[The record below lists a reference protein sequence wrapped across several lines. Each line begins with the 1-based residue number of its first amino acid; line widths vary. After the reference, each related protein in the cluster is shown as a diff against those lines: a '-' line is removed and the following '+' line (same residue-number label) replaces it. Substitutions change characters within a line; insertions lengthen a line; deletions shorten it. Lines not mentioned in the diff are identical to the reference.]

1 MVKRKKE
8 NKMKDK
14 IIVALDVPTKEE
26 ALAIVEELGD
36 AVGAYKIGM
45 QLYNAVGPEILDEV
59 AKRNGKVFLDLKFHD
74 IPNTVASA
82 ARTVANL
89 GVFMFNVHASG
100 GYTMM
105 AEAVKALKEES
116 EQLGVEK
123 PLLIA
128 VTVLTSMSEEEM
140 QKEVGV
146 SRSIGE
152 QVVALAKMAKEAG
165 MDGVVA
171 SPLEIEM
178 IREACG
184 PDFLIVTPGI
194 RPRDAALGDQKR
206 VKTPGEAVRD
216 GADYLVIGRPI
227 TKASDRMTAVKDIV
241 SEIESLNM

>member
-1 MVKRKKE
+1 
-8 NKMKDK
+8 MKDK

-184 PDFLIVTPGI
+184 SDFLIVTPGI

>member
-1 MVKRKKE
+1 
-8 NKMKDK
+8 
-14 IIVALDVPTKEE
+14 
-26 ALAIVEELGD
+26 
-36 AVGAYKIGM
+36 
-45 QLYNAVGPEILDEV
+45 
-59 AKRNGKVFLDLKFHD
+59 
-74 IPNTVASA
+74 
-82 ARTVANL
+82 
-89 GVFMFNVHASG
+89 
-100 GYTMM
+100 
-105 AEAVKALKEES
+105 
-116 EQLGVEK
+116 
-123 PLLIA
+123 
-128 VTVLTSMSEEEM
+128 M

>member
-1 MVKRKKE
+1 
-8 NKMKDK
+8 MKDK

-140 QKEVGV
+140 QKEVSV

>member
-1 MVKRKKE
+1 
-8 NKMKDK
+8 MKDK

-140 QKEVGV
+140 QRKSV
-146 SRSIGE
+146 S
-152 QVVALAKMAKEAG
+152 AEASANRWWHWQNG
-165 MDGVVA
+165 
-171 SPLEIEM
+171 
-178 IREACG
+178 
-184 PDFLIVTPGI
+184 
-194 RPRDAALGDQKR
+194 
-206 VKTPGEAVRD
+206 
-216 GADYLVIGRPI
+216 
-227 TKASDRMTAVKDIV
+227 
-241 SEIESLNM
+241 

>member
-1 MVKRKKE
+1 
-8 NKMKDK
+8 MKDK

-105 AEAVKALKEES
+105 DEAVKALKEES

>member
-1 MVKRKKE
+1 
-8 NKMKDK
+8 MKDK
-14 IIVALDVPTKEE
+14 IIVALDVPTKED
-26 ALAIVEELGD
+26 ALAIVDELRD
-36 AVGAYKIGM
+36 QVGAYKIGM
-45 QLYNAVGPEILDEV
+45 QLYNAVGPDILEEI
-59 AKRNGKVFLDLKFHD
+59 AARKGKVFLDLKFHD

-105 AEAVKALKEES
+105 AEAVKALNQEAQK
-116 EQLGVEK
+116 LGVEK
-123 PLLIA
+123 PFLIA
-128 VTVLTSMSEEEM
+128 VTVLTSMSEEEL
-140 QKEVGV
+140 QGEVGV

-152 QVVALAKMAKEAG
+152 QVVALAKMAKAAG

-171 SPLEIEM
+171 SPLEVEM

-194 RPRDAALGDQKR
+194 RPRDAELGDQKR

-216 GADYLVIGRPI
+216 GSDYLVIGRPI
-227 TKASDRMTAVKDIV
+227 TKAPDRLAAVRAIV
-241 SEIESLNM
+241 AEIESLHS

>member
-1 MVKRKKE
+1 
-8 NKMKDK
+8 MKDK

-184 PDFLIVTPGI
+184 PDFLIVTLGI

>member
-1 MVKRKKE
+1 
-8 NKMKDK
+8 MKDK

-178 IREACG
+178 IREACD

>member
-1 MVKRKKE
+1 
-8 NKMKDK
+8 MKDK

-227 TKASDRMTAVKDIV
+227 TKATDRMTAVKDIV

>member
-1 MVKRKKE
+1 
-8 NKMKDK
+8 MKDK
-14 IIVALDVPTKEE
+14 IIVALDVPTKED
-26 ALAIVEELGD
+26 ALAIVDELGD
-36 AVGAYKIGM
+36 SVGAYKIGM
-45 QLYNAVGPEILDEV
+45 QLYNAVGPSILEEV

-105 AEAVKALKEES
+105 AEAAKALKEEA
-116 EQLGVEK
+116 EKLGVEK
-123 PLLIA
+123 PLFIA
-128 VTVLTSMSEEEM
+128 VTVLTSMSGEEL
-140 QKEVGV
+140 QNEVGV
-146 SRSIGE
+146 SRAIGD

-227 TKASDRMTAVKDIV
+227 TKAPDRLAAVRDIV
-241 SEIESLNM
+241 EEIKSLNA

>member
-1 MVKRKKE
+1 
-8 NKMKDK
+8 MKDK

-82 ARTVANL
+82 VRTVANL

>member
-1 MVKRKKE
+1 
-8 NKMKDK
+8 MKDK

-45 QLYNAVGPEILDEV
+45 QLYNSVGPDILDEV

>member
-1 MVKRKKE
+1 
-8 NKMKDK
+8 MKDK

-82 ARTVANL
+82 VRTVANL

-128 VTVLTSMSEEEM
+128 DTVLTSMSEEEM